1 MTAGTHG
8 SVPADVLSCPKLA
21 KEKRSGIL
29 GSGKVFGR
37 LIALLVLSALLE
49 VGGDAGI
56 RAGLQGRQ
64 AGFLLGS
71 VLLIAY
77 GLVVNLSK
85 LDFGKLMGIYIAVFF
100 VVSQIIAVLV
110 FKEKIHGPTLVGGA
124 LIVAGGC
131 VLTFWRPS
139 S

>member
-1 MTAGTHG
+1 MG
-8 SVPADVLSCPKLA
+8 SW
-21 KEKRSGIL
+21 
-29 GSGKVFGR
+29 KVFGR

-56 RAGLQGRQ
+56 RSGLQGKQ

-77 GLVVNLSK
+77 GIVVNLSK
-85 LDFGKLMGIYIAVFF
+85 LDFGKLMGIYIAIFF
-100 VVSQIIAVLV
+100 VVSQILAVLI
-110 FKEKIHGPTLVGGA
+110 FKEKIHAPTLVGGA
-124 LIVAGGC
+124 LIIAGGC

-139 S
+139 P

>member
-1 MTAGTHG
+1 VFST
-8 SVPADVLSCPKLA
+8 PKEA
-21 KEKRSGIL
+21 EKKRSSIV

-56 RAGLQGRQ
+56 RSGLQGKQ
-64 AGFLLGS
+64 AGFVLGS

-77 GLVVNLSK
+77 GFVVNLSK
-85 LDFGKLMGIYIAVFF
+85 LDFGKLMGLYIAIFF
-100 VVSQIIAVLV
+100 IVSQVIALLV
-110 FKEKIHGPTLVGGA
+110 FKEKLNPPTLVGGA

-131 VLTFWRPS
+131 VLTFWRTTG
-139 S
+139 